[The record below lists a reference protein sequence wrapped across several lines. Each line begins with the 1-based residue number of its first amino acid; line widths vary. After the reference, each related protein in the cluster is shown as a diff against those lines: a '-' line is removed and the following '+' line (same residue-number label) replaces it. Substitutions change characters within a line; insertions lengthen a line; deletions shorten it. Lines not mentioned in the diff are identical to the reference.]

1 MAFSSMPQ
9 ENHALVIG
17 HTGIAGGN
25 LAAHL
30 TSLGN
35 WKVTGLARHTAAAL
49 PGVVPIAADLLD
61 RDATLAALQSVD
73 PTHVFF
79 STWTRRDTE
88 AENVV
93 ANGAMLAN
101 TLDGLAGAR
110 SLKHVALVTGTKH
123 YLGPFEAYGTSKP
136 DTPFVEDRPRLPGEN
151 FYYTQE
157 DILFDRAAARG
168 YGWSVHRPHTI
179 IGYALGNAMNMGV
192 TLAVYASICK
202 ETGRPFI
209 FPGSRQ
215 QYEAVTDMT
224 DAQVLARHLTWA
236 GTHSEGR
243 NQAFNVVNGD
253 VFRWRQ
259 MWAVLAAEFGVV
271 NGGLPSQPMPLAQQM
286 VHSTAVWDAMVK
298 KYDLQPNRLDRLA
311 SWWHTDGDLGREV
324 ECFNSMAKSRLAG
337 FNEYRDTAQAFRDLF
352 ARLRAERIIP

>member
-1 MAFSSMPQ
+1 MSL
-9 ENHALVIG
+9 NHHALVIG

-30 TSLGN
+30 IGLGG
-35 WKVTGLARHTAAAL
+35 WKVTGVARTAAATV
-49 PGVVPIAADLLD
+49 PGVETIAVDLLD
-61 RDATLAALQSVD
+61 RDATLAALGSVA

-88 AENVV
+88 AQNVV

-101 TLDGLAGAR
+101 VLDGLAPAG
-110 SLKHVALVTGTKH
+110 SLKHAALVTGTKH

-157 DILFDRAAARG
+157 DILFAGAAAHG
-168 YGWSVHRPHTI
+168 YSWSVHRPHTI

-202 ETGRPFI
+202 ATGQPFV

-236 GTHSEGR
+236 ATHEAGR

-259 MWAVLAAEFGVV
+259 MWAVLADEFGLV
-271 NGGLPSQPMPLAQQM
+271 NGGLPAQTMPLARQM
-286 VHSTAVWDAMVK
+286 ADAAPVWDALVAK
-298 KYDLQPNRLDRLA
+298 HGLQPNRLDRLA

>member
-1 MAFSSMPQ
+1 MSQ
-9 ENHALVIG
+9 KLHALIVG

-30 TSLGN
+30 MALGN
-35 WKVTGLARHTAAAL
+35 WQVTGVARRAIQTL
-49 PGVVPIAADLLD
+49 PGVTPLAIDLLD
-61 RDATLAALQSVD
+61 REATLGALAAVE

-101 TLDGLAGAR
+101 VLDGLAHAK
-110 SLKHVALVTGTKH
+110 SLRHGALVTGTKH
-123 YLGPFEAYGTSKP
+123 YLGPFESYGATKP
-136 DTPFVEDRPRLPGEN
+136 DTPFVEDQPRLPGHN

-157 DILFDRAAARG
+157 DILSERAAAQG
-168 YGWSVHRPHTI
+168 FSWSVHRAHTV

-202 ETGRPFI
+202 ETGRPFV

-224 DAQVLARHLTWA
+224 DAQLLAHHMTWA
-236 GTHSEGR
+236 ATHEAGR

-253 VFRWRQ
+253 LFRWRQ
-259 MWAVLAAEFGVV
+259 MWAVLAAEFGLE
-271 NGGLPSQPMPLAQQM
+271 NGGFPAKPAPLAHQM
-286 VHSTAVWDAMVK
+286 ADSAPVWDAMVRK
-298 KYDLQPNRLDRLA
+298 HGLKPHRLDELA
-311 SWWHTDGDLGREV
+311 SWWHTDGDLGREI
-324 ECFNSMAKSRLAG
+324 ECFNSMTKNRLAG
-337 FNEYRDTAQAFRDLF
+337 FHEYRDTAQAFRALF
-352 ARLRAERIIP
+352 ARLRADRIIP

>member
-1 MAFSSMPQ
+1 MTQ
-9 ENHALVIG
+9 QHHALVVG
-17 HTGIAGGN
+17 HTGIVGGN

-30 TSLGN
+30 RALG
-35 WKVTGLARHTAAAL
+35 WKVTGVARHPTVTV
-49 PGVVPIAADLLD
+49 PGVVPLAVDLLD
-61 RDATLAALQSVD
+61 RDATLAALRPVE
-73 PTHVFF
+73 PTHVFY

-101 TLDGLAGAR
+101 VLDGVAAADALR
-110 SLKHVALVTGTKH
+110 HVALVTGTKH
-123 YLGPFEAYGTSKP
+123 YLGPFEAYGDSKP

-157 DILFDRAAARG
+157 DILLEHATARG

-179 IGYALGNAMNMGV
+179 IGYAVGNAMNIGA

-202 ETGRPFI
+202 ETGRPFVY
-209 FPGSRQ
+209 PGSRE

-224 DAQVLARHLTWA
+224 DARLLANHLAWA
-236 GTHSEGR
+236 ATEDAGR
-243 NQAFNVVNGD
+243 NQAYNVVNGD

-259 MWAVLAAEFGVV
+259 MWALLASEFGVE
-271 NGGLPSQPMPLAQQM
+271 NGGLPATTTPLAQQM
-286 VHSTAVWDAMVK
+286 AAAGPVWEGMVRK
-298 KYDLQPNRLDRLA
+298 HGLQPNKLEKLA
-311 SWWHTDGDLGREV
+311 SWWHTDSDLGREV
-324 ECFNSMAKSRLAG
+324 ECFNSMTKSRLAG
-337 FNEYRDTAQAFRDLF
+337 FSDYRDTAQSFRDVV

>member
-1 MAFSSMPQ
+1 MTSD
-9 ENHALVIG
+9 NRALVIG
-17 HTGIAGGN
+17 STGIAGGN
-25 LAAHL
+25 VAAHL
-30 TSLGN
+30 AGLGN
-35 WKVTGLARHTAAAL
+35 WSITGVARHPSATL
-49 PGVVPIAADLLD
+49 RGVAPLAVDLLD
-61 RDATLAALQSVD
+61 REASRSALRSVD

-79 STWTRRDTE
+79 ATWTRRDTE

-101 TLDGLAGAR
+101 VLDGLADAR
-110 SLKHVALVTGTKH
+110 SLRHVALVTGTKH

-157 DILFDRAAARG
+157 DILLERAAARG
-168 YGWSVHRPHTI
+168 YSWSVHRPHTI

-202 ETGRPFI
+202 ETGRPFV

-224 DAQVLARHLTWA
+224 DAALLARHLVWA
-236 GTHSEGR
+236 STHEVGR

-259 MWAVLAAEFGVV
+259 MWAVIAAEFGVV
-271 NGGLPSQPMPLAQQM
+271 NGGLPAQTSPLAHQM
-286 VHSTAVWDAMVK
+286 TDGPAVWQAMIAR
-298 KYDLQPNRLDRLA
+298 YGLEPNRLETLA

-337 FNEYRDTAQAFRDLF
+337 FGEYRDTAQAFRDLF
-352 ARLRAERIIP
+352 ARLRADRIIP

>member
-1 MAFSSMPQ
+1 MASQ
-9 ENHALVIG
+9 AQHHALVVG

-30 TSLGN
+30 IEQG
-35 WKVTGLARHTAAAL
+35 WKVTGVARSASATV
-49 PGVVPIAADLLD
+49 PGVVPVAADLLD
-61 RDATLAALQSVD
+61 RDATFAALRRVD
-73 PTHVFF
+73 PSHVFF
-79 STWTRRDTE
+79 ATWTRRNTE

-101 TLDGLAGAR
+101 VLDAAAAAP
-110 SLKHVALVTGTKH
+110 SLRHAALVTGTKH

-136 DTPFVEDRPRLPGEN
+136 DTPFVEGRPRLPGEN

-157 DILFDRAAARG
+157 DILFERAAARG
-168 YGWSVHRPHTI
+168 YSWSVHRPHTI
-179 IGYALGNAMNMGV
+179 IGHALGNAMNMGV
-192 TLAVYASICK
+192 TLAVYASICR
-202 ETGRPFI
+202 ETGRPFVY
-209 FPGSRQ
+209 PGSRQ

-224 DAQVLARHLTWA
+224 DARLLARHLAWA
-236 GTHSEGR
+236 ATHDAGR

-259 MWAVLAAEFGVV
+259 MWALLAAEFGLV
-271 NGGLPSQPMPLAQQM
+271 NGGLPEKPAPLAVQM
-286 VHSTAVWDAMVK
+286 ADASPMWDAIVRK
-298 KYDLQPNRLDRLA
+298 HSLQPNKLERLA

-324 ECFNSMAKSRLAG
+324 ECFNSMTKSRLAG
-337 FNEYRDTAQAFRDLF
+337 FHDYRDTAQAFRDLV

>member
-1 MAFSSMPQ
+1 MTS
-9 ENHALVIG
+9 ENHAVIIG
-17 HTGIAGGN
+17 STGIVGSN

-30 TSLGN
+30 AALGQ
-35 WKVTGLARHTAAAL
+35 WKVTGVARHPSSASPAIS
-49 PGVVPIAADLLD
+49 PVSVDLLD
-61 RDATLAALQSVD
+61 RAAVREAFYSLD

-79 STWTRRDTE
+79 TTWTRRDTE
-88 AENVV
+88 AENVA

-101 TLDGLAGAR
+101 ALDGLTGAR
-110 SLKHVALVTGTKH
+110 SLAHVALVTGTKH

-136 DTPFVEDRPRLPGEN
+136 DTPFVEDRPRLAGEN

-157 DILFDRAAARG
+157 DILFERAADRKFS
-168 YGWSVHRPHTI
+168 WSVHRPHTI
-179 IGYALGNAMNMGV
+179 IGYALGNVMNMGV
-192 TLAVYASICK
+192 TLAVYASLCK
-202 ETGRPFI
+202 ETGRALI
-209 FPGSRQ
+209 YPGSPQ

-224 DAQVLARHLTWA
+224 DAGLLARHLTWA
-236 GTHSEGR
+236 ATHEAGR

-259 MWAVLAAEFGVV
+259 MWQVLASEFGVV
-271 NGGLPSQPMPLAQQM
+271 NGGLPATSTPLAQQM
-286 VHSTAVWDAMVK
+286 SDCGAAWDAMVI
-298 KYDLQPNRLDRLA
+298 KYGLQPNRLEKLA

-352 ARLRAERIIP
+352 RRLRDDRIIP